1 MLRAIVRGGWWGEC
15 NAVVILLL
23 IHYFCA
29 LTGAGGVWPPP
40 QQGSHAPAYD
50 RAGLLRHEGGADPD
64 ALGGAAAVLLMRRS
78 TLPEARELLRAALRI
93 APTDAR
99 ALHALGVA
107 EWTASRNATA
117 AAAWFARAVALDP
130 VHARARCAW
139 ASMLQERGDA
149 QRAQE
154 VMDETVRLLP
164 SSAGV
169 AGDYGALLAE
179 RPCANLT
186 EAEALFRRARQLDPS
201 SATQLYNHAQLRALL
216 GDTNSTEHLLR
227 RAFALQPEDTHT
239 LCALARLMAM
249 RDNVLAARRLFE
261 RALALDPQCG
271 TALFGLARLPADDH
285 NADPAQHAPQ
295 PGELYRRA
303 AQEFED
309 ACHPDARG
317 GHNGTYTFSIVLYIV
332 TLHTKY
338 TRALKFENFLALH
351 AAALFDH
358 AHALLTD
365 LRSRLLRA
373 HSEAILARSPPPRA
387 PPTPLLRDRDHCS
400 AVAEML
406 DTCPADFGR
415 SNPGPYY
422 LNPKP

>member
-1 MLRAIVRGGWWGEC
+1 
-15 NAVVILLL
+15 VVLLL
-23 IHYFCA
+23 MHCFYG
-29 LTGAGGVWPPP
+29 LPSAGGGPARPPP
-40 QQGSHAPAYD
+40 QQGSHPQAYD
-50 RAGLLRHEGGADPD
+50 RVGLLQRADRLRKVDNRPTEALALYREVLRREGGADPD
-64 ALGGAAAVLLMRRS
+64 ALGGAAAVLLARRS

-107 EWTASRNATA
+107 EWTESHNATA

-149 QRAQE
+149 KRAQE

-169 AGDYGALLAE
+169 AGDYGVLLAE

-201 SATQLYNHAQLRALL
+201 SAMQLYNHAQLRALL
-216 GDTNSTEHLLR
+216 GDANSTENLLR
-227 RAFALQPEDTHT
+227 RAFSLQPEDTHT

-249 RDNVLAARRLFE
+249 RDNVLAARRLLE

-271 TALFGLARLPADDH
+271 AALLELARLPADDH

-309 ACHPDARG
+309 TCHPDARG
-317 GHNGTYTFSIVLYIV
+317 GQNGIYMFSKALYIV
-332 TLHTKY
+332 TLHSKY
-338 TRALKFENFLALH
+338 TWALNLENFSSPSRRRP
-351 AAALFDH
+351 
-358 AHALLTD
+358 
-365 LRSRLLRA
+365 LRPRTRPP
-373 HSEAILARSPPPRA
+373 HGPQEQPDESP
-387 PPTPLLRDRDHCS
+387 
-400 AVAEML
+400 
-406 DTCPADFGR
+406 
-415 SNPGPYY
+415 
-422 LNPKP
+422 